1 MNNPKIPY
9 PISRTSIFEGKDLD
23 KQKKIVNFATDFKKE
38 QTSDYYEAF
47 TTTIYPDGADDIG
60 PTGCHSPERKPS
72 ERRLWIPILSYE

>member
-1 MNNPKIPY
+1 MSERNVGNNPKIPY

-47 TTTIYPDGADDIG
+47 TTTTYPDGTDDSD
-60 PTGCHSPERKPS
+60 PTGSHSPEGKS
-72 ERRLWIPILSYE
+72 AEG

>member
-1 MNNPKIPY
+1 MEIIHRNH
-9 PISRTSIFEGKDLD
+9 FERKDLD

-60 PTGCHSPERKPS
+60 PTGCRSPEGKPA
-72 ERRLWIPILSYE
+72 EGRLRFPLLSYE